1 MLILFESETS
11 LTFKVILAFFANRW
25 NSNESSLIVSI
36 LLDGDC
42 AVFLTIDVLFV
53 LLIRDLCT
61 PVVVVRELHIPGVV
75 VRELPWHT

>member
-1 MLILFESETS
+1 MLSLLQSETS
-11 LTFKVILAFFANRW
+11 LIFKVILAFFVNRW

-36 LLDGDC
+36 LLDGHC

-53 LLIRDLCT
+53 LVRDLHT
-61 PVVVVRELHIPGVV
+61 PVVVVRELHIPGVM